1 MGTWVWVGQVQVD
14 SKSPAENPHSWPGFG
29 RFFQASRSQ
38 NITHHHCPLP
48 PPHLPSS
55 ICMISFM
62 FIGLNM
68 YSLNLGFPFPKKD
81 LQTLLVYWQNQKRS
95 IHNANS
101 TIEDDKRITYQT
113 RERRVHSRS
122 PKQGHHP
129 HQACLLYEVN
139 WTVHS
144 CLHGAQ
150 MTSVRARRGRYAL
163 SMQKA

>member
-1 MGTWVWVGQVQVD
+1 MV
-14 SKSPAENPHSWPGFG
+14 SISH
-29 RFFQASRSQ
+29 
-38 NITHHHCPLP
+38 PLP
-48 PPHLPSS
+48 LPLTPRLPSS
-55 ICMISFM
+55 ICRISFM
-62 FIGLNM
+62 FIDID
-68 YSLNLGFPFPKKD
+68 SLNLEGFPFPKKKD

-101 TIEDDKRITYQT
+101 TIEHDKRITYQT
-113 RERRVHSRS
+113 LERRAHSRS
-122 PKQGHHP
+122 PKQGHHLR
-129 HQACLLYEVN
+129 QACLLYEVN